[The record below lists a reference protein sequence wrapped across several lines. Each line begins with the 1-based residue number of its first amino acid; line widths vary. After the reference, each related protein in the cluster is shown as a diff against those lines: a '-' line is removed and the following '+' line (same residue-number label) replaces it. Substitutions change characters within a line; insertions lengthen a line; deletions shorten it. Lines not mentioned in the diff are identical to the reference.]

1 MRRRKTKT
9 VVRLG
14 SLGMSNRAF
23 QVGLRH
29 AALPPGFSAFP
40 WLHGWSLSSL
50 DQRDSPANPG
60 TTQRVG
66 NDLPPQ
72 QQLCDVDAVVV
83 MSIRARKSG
92 KTIVYTDCAAAERS
106 LSAAGQPLLP
116 CRARVVAE
124 QLLVQYVP
132 GSSSHRPISLV
143 ACSKSFVFSCRR
155 IYCAILSLHGI
166 LIEADE
172 ALRRFNGVPQKAS
185 IQRPTNPEIPP

>member
-1 MRRRKTKT
+1 MRSCSYARASSNGQRSDGESERRVRWFMRRRKTKT

-124 QLLVQYVP
+124 QLLVQYVQ
-132 GSSSHRPISLV
+132 I
-143 ACSKSFVFSCRR
+143 
-155 IYCAILSLHGI
+155 
-166 LIEADE
+166 
-172 ALRRFNGVPQKAS
+172 GVRK
-185 IQRPTNPEIPP
+185 